1 MYIQLIAIINNG
13 RNSDVPAG
21 FRVIDADNTKD
32 IKDIPYNVMYNVI
45 ASNKAKVAGIE
56 LDKKAGKLKGSNG
69 TFDRY
74 ASIVNGCIVKNAV
87 VVLKTIDDLGY
98 VVSDGQGK
106 VLELSIK
113 DTIRASEGIGIANG
127 KVVERGNEK
136 FISAITGT
144 YPNRNAK
151 GTQVYKKK
159 QLEAQDKEYA
169 KQIKK
174 AVETKMAPST
184 QTVKKVGNKNI
195 VVNRRTDYRMP
206 QIIIG
211 TNANPSRQ
219 DEIDEKTGMTIAQKL
234 AYTIVAIKEV
244 RPFYASVLNLLKKV
258 EANSADGI
266 DTMAVTIN
274 TLYFSAEFVKEMTL
288 PELMFIML
296 HEVSHVAMKHRARE
310 DKREHDAWNIA
321 CDYYINKNLAEE
333 FGLKE
338 PGDVV
343 IANSKAYGPP
353 DTKYR
358 IALPT
363 IGLYNANIDVN
374 NDTPEKIYEEL
385 MESQKQQ
392 EQQQQQQQQ
401 QNQQSQQGQNQEQ
414 EEDQQG
420 QGQGNNQQEQDN
432 QDQSQGQNGQ
442 DSSECQGGQNKNDG
456 QDEQDGQ
463 QGQGQGDNSEEQ
475 DGEQS
480 NQGQGQGSQS
490 QNEQSQDENEQGQGQ
505 GQQGQQQNQHG
516 QQGQGGQQ
524 SQEEQG
530 QQGQPGQQSQT
541 GNGNS
546 DDTKYNDSVDEEST
560 KGKSD
565 QNVKSSQLKN
575 SENNDGTNGESSDGD
590 ETGNGESQFS
600 NEQRQQG
607 RFEGKEFRGQ
617 KIKNS
622 KPDMVDTN
630 ETAGMS
636 TEQLKQEQG
645 TLLGQAHSI
654 YMQGP
659 GRGAG
664 KDCSG
669 FLERYVE
676 EALAPKVNWRST
688 VRKYLIEFDKSQ
700 HEYTLRHPDKRFATR
715 VDANGDRQVFAG
727 PHISPT
733 GALGSIKI
741 CVDTSGSISPEDI
754 GIALAQI
761 KALFKQYNARAELL
775 YWDTRVRAVY
785 PFKDIKDLLDKK
797 PMGGGGTDANCIFD
811 YFETNK
817 DYRLRKKE
825 KPSLIIVFTDGYF
838 GDIDKKYYKK
848 YKSTIWVIKGEYK
861 FKAPFGTIAPF
872 KIDD

>member
-1 MYIQLIAIINNG
+1 MYTRRKAMYIQLIAIINNG
-13 RNSDVPAG
+13 RNGDVPAG

-98 VVSDGQGK
+98 VLSDGQGK

-174 AVETKMAPST
+174 AVETKNAPST

-195 VVNRRTDYRMP
+195 VVDRRTDYRMP
-206 QIIIG
+206 RIIIG

-219 DEIDEKTGMTIAQKL
+219 NEIDEKTGMTITQKL
-234 AYTIVAIKEV
+234 TYTILAIKEV

-258 EANSADGI
+258 EASSIDGI

-274 TLYFSAEFVKEMTL
+274 TLYFSVDFVKEMTL
-288 PELMFIML
+288 PEMMFIML

-363 IGLYNANIDVN
+363 IGLYNANVN
-374 NDTPEKIYEEL
+374 VNTDTPEKLYEEL

-392 EQQQQQQQQ
+392 EQQNQQQQ
-401 QNQQSQQGQNQEQ
+401 QNQQNQQGQNQEQ

-420 QGQGNNQQEQDN
+420 QGNNQQGQDN
-432 QDQSQGQNGQ
+432 QDQNQGQNGQ
-442 DSSECQGGQNKNDG
+442 DSSEGQDG
-456 QDEQDGQ
+456 QDGQDGQ
-463 QGQGQGDNSEEQ
+463 GKGQGDSSEEQ

-480 NQGQGQGSQS
+480 NQGQGNQS
-490 QNEQSQDENEQGQGQ
+490 QNENEQGQGQ
-505 GQQGQQQNQHG
+505 GQQNQQGQSGQHGQQSQDQQSQDE

-524 SQEEQG
+524 SQNG
-530 QQGQPGQQSQT
+530 N

-546 DDTKYNDSVDEEST
+546 DDTKYNDSIDEEST

-565 QNVKSSQLKN
+565 QNVKSNQLKN
-575 SENNDGTNGESSDGD
+575 SENNDGTTDESSDGD

-600 NEQRQQG
+600 SEQRQQG

-645 TLLGQAHSI
+645 ILLGQAHSI
-654 YMQGP
+654 YMQEHGNKP
-659 GRGAG
+659 GGDSA
-664 KDCSG
+664 G

-754 GIALAQI
+754 GVALAQI

-775 YWDTRVRAVY
+775 YWDTRIRAVY

-817 DYRLRKKE
+817 DYKLRKKE

-838 GDIDKKYYKK
+838 GDIDKRYYKK
-848 YKSTIWVIKGEYK
+848 YKSTIWVIKGEHK
-861 FKAPFGTIAPF
+861 FKAPFGTLAPF

>member
-1 MYIQLIAIINNG
+1 MYTRRKAMYIQLIAIINNG

-98 VVSDGQGK
+98 VLSDGQGK

-174 AVETKMAPST
+174 AVETKTAPST

-195 VVNRRTDYRMP
+195 VVDRRTDYRMP

-219 DEIDEKTGMTIAQKL
+219 NEIDEKTGMTITQKL
-234 AYTIVAIKEV
+234 TYTILAIKEV

-258 EANSADGI
+258 EANSIDGV

-363 IGLYNANIDVN
+363 IGLYNANINVN
-374 NDTPEKIYEEL
+374 TDTPEKLYEEL

-392 EQQQQQQQQ
+392 EQQNQQQQ
-401 QNQQSQQGQNQEQ
+401 QNQQNQQNQQGQNQEQ

-420 QGQGNNQQEQDN
+420 QGQGNNQQEQNN
-432 QDQSQGQNGQ
+432 QDQNQGQNGQ
-442 DSSECQGGQNKNDG
+442 DSSECQDG
-456 QDEQDGQ
+456 QDEQDEKGN
-463 QGQGQGDNSEEQ
+463 GQGDSSEEQ
-475 DGEQS
+475 NGEQ
-480 NQGQGQGSQS
+480 NNQGQGSQS
-490 QNEQSQDENEQGQGQ
+490 QNNQSQNENEQGQGQ
-505 GQQGQQQNQHG
+505 GQQNQQGQSGQHGQQSQDQQSQDE

-524 SQEEQG
+524 SQ
-530 QQGQPGQQSQT
+530 
-541 GNGNS
+541 NGNRNNN
-546 DDTKYNDSVDEEST
+546 DTKYNDSVDEEST

-575 SENNDGTNGESSDGD
+575 SENNDGTTDESSDGD

-617 KIKNS
+617 RIKNS

-645 TLLGQAHSI
+645 VLLGQAHSI
-654 YMQGP
+654 YMQECGNKP
-659 GRGAG
+659 GGDSA
-664 KDCSG
+664 G

-775 YWDTRVRAVY
+775 YWDTRIRAVY

-817 DYRLRKKE
+817 DYKLRKKE

-838 GDIDKKYYKK
+838 GDIDKRYYKK